1 MNPNN
6 NERVS
11 VELNFTC
18 AQLLAKLCA
27 ELGDD
32 DPAAVISRA
41 LGLLEVAHHGG
52 KTGRRLCLVTEDGGS
67 TEVMF

>member
-1 MNPNN
+1 MNPND
-6 NERVS
+6 NEPVT
-11 VELNFTC
+11 VNLNYTC

-52 KTGRRLCLVTEDGGS
+52 KTGRRLCLVNAEGGA